1 MCCKDLELIC
11 RARMAILKK
20 TDRREV
26 ESGGGSLAGVDY
38 QLVMVSGGL
47 TSLGSQTG
55 ATKPLIPSSSFPQ
68 SSPLAFQDCFTKF
81 LGYVR
86 RLTKT

>member
-47 TSLGSQTG
+47 TSLDSRTG
-55 ATKPLIPSSSFPQ
+55 ATKPFTSNPILILSTEFPSGIS
-68 SSPLAFQDCFTKF
+68 
-81 LGYVR
+81 
-86 RLTKT
+86 RLFY